1 MTTAEESSSLIGDL
15 AFLRLAQCVP
25 SGCHG
30 NERVGH
36 SVENIAL
43 NERERLGGLSLRHA
57 CLIATAMGRVM
68 ELEGSPA
75 KFILPW
81 ENTRASDHVKP

>member
-1 MTTAEESSSLIGDL
+1 MCSP
-15 AFLRLAQCVP
+15 R
-25 SGCHG
+25 CHG
-30 NERVGH
+30 NERAGH

-43 NERERLGGLSLRHA
+43 NERARLAELSPRHA

-81 ENTRASDHVKP
+81 ENTRASDHVKPSGFFFSLAGCEW